1 MVKVISAS
9 TCAGIVV
16 LDYST
21 YHARGPLTLPGR
33 VFTSNKLY
41 AYSIFRRSGISCIV
55 IPTAIVPTRTVF
67 KHLANVD

>member
-21 YHARGPLTLPGR
+21 YHARGSLTLPGR
-33 VFTSNKLY
+33 MFTSNKLY
-41 AYSIFRRSGISCIV
+41 AYSIFCRYRICYIL
-55 IPTAIVPTRTVF
+55 TANFDQNCLQAFTVNQ
-67 KHLANVD
+67 L